1 MTNEPQITQKTT
13 DNAEKTK
20 EKQSPKKGISRLLL
34 KTERTAGLIAGDFKS
49 LLGFEIA
56 YRVICLVVFFPILV
70 YLERLMLYVNGTDN
84 LAQYNVGKSFLNPL
98 TWLILLVILMF
109 VVLFTLIEQGS
120 LARAI
125 HASTSGVRLNVKEIL
140 AEGTRYAIDNVN
152 AANWPLLP
160 YILLVLPLTA
170 LADETSIVRFIEMP
184 GFILE
189 FIYQRQWAAILW
201 YAANVI
207 ILLLSIGWIFT
218 FTVMAIEQKGFSHA
232 AKRSWK
238 AVRTIGVFRLIAV
251 LLCYYIFFALIV
263 SVSGLIVF
271 VLWYLLWLW
280 IEPGSASWSALM
292 TPDRIE
298 IVTMVLKTIGMW
310 IGAVVF
316 QAVIQELYYRACET
330 EGYAVPDFVSAPAH
344 INNPVLAA
352 VFWAICGFAVFFSVP
367 PRVRQIRWMTNTEN
381 GKTMI
386 MAHRGYS
393 EAAPENT
400 IPAFQAAL
408 DAGAKAVELDVQMLK
423 DGTIIVMHDDSFART
438 CGTDK
443 HVWEVTW
450 DEVKTYDAGKSFSEE
465 FAGTPVPT
473 LDQVIKQFKGDLFIN
488 IEIKRNGH
496 DEGIEQ
502 AVADIICA
510 NDFLDHCDVTS
521 LDYDTL
527 VRVKEVNPDILTAYT
542 TVIGLGEIE
551 NLDAASIVSIQ
562 ETFATFSN
570 VERLHKAGKRVFVWT
585 VNDEDVMERLVSL
598 NVDAILTNDPVK
610 GAKVLANHQGVL
622 DLPRRISQILRFV

>member
-251 LLCYYIFFALIV
+251 LLCYYILCADRQCI
-263 SVSGLIVF
+263 
-271 VLWYLLWLW
+271 
-280 IEPGSASWSALM
+280 GSYCICTVVSAL
-292 TPDRIE
+292 
-298 IVTMVLKTIGMW
+298 
-310 IGAVVF
+310 
-316 QAVIQELYYRACET
+316 
-330 EGYAVPDFVSAPAH
+330 
-344 INNPVLAA
+344 
-352 VFWAICGFAVFFSVP
+352 
-367 PRVRQIRWMTNTEN
+367 
-381 GKTMI
+381 
-386 MAHRGYS
+386 
-393 EAAPENT
+393 
-400 IPAFQAAL
+400 AL
-408 DAGAKAVELDVQMLK
+408 D
-423 DGTIIVMHDDSFART
+423 R
-438 CGTDK
+438 
-443 HVWEVTW
+443 
-450 DEVKTYDAGKSFSEE
+450 
-465 FAGTPVPT
+465 
-473 LDQVIKQFKGDLFIN
+473 
-488 IEIKRNGH
+488 
-496 DEGIEQ
+496 
-502 AVADIICA
+502 
-510 NDFLDHCDVTS
+510 
-521 LDYDTL
+521 
-527 VRVKEVNPDILTAYT
+527 
-542 TVIGLGEIE
+542 
-551 NLDAASIVSIQ
+551 
-562 ETFATFSN
+562 
-570 VERLHKAGKRVFVWT
+570 AGKR
-585 VNDEDVMERLVSL
+585 ELVCAYDTGPDRNRYHGFENNR
-598 NVDAILTNDPVK
+598 NVDRSRGIPGGDSGT
-610 GAKVLANHQGVL
+610 VLPGV
-622 DLPRRISQILRFV
+622 